1 MKYVVRKAARTGF
14 CFGVKKA
21 VETLEKVAQ
30 IRGRVEPL
38 GAVVHNRQ
46 VMKRLSSLG
55 VQVADS
61 LDDITGNTVAIGA
74 HGVSPE
80 MENEIRTRF
89 SDVINTTCPFV
100 QRAQMTARRLSK
112 SGFFVII
119 FGDGNHR
126 EVKGILGW
134 AENHGMATL
143 DTMPI
148 QQLPSIP
155 RRIGIIS
162 QTTQVPADFN
172 RFAGE
177 VFNLTYGKDSEI
189 RIIDTICHDIRERQ
203 QATIDL
209 AKKVDLML
217 VIGSNTSANSNH
229 LAKMC
234 SAVTE
239 ARLIE
244 SSEEISR
251 SLLDGHHTI
260 GVTGGASTD
269 EAAIQEVIDTLKSF

>member
-143 DTMPI
+143 DTMQI

-209 AKKVDLML
+209 AKNDDLML

-244 SSEEISR
+244 SSEEISP